1 MNQSYDPVIETKTKI
16 LDTAER
22 LFGER
27 GYSATSL
34 RDIVAGAGVNLAAV
48 HYHFGSKEEL
58 LDQVVLRKA
67 APVNVERLRLL
78 DQVEAEA
85 GTAPPPVDQVL
96 EAFFLPMAAAAE
108 CNPPFVRMMGRM
120 LAEGLMMGIV
130 AKHFQEVT
138 RRTQSALRRALPQLP
153 EEELLWRIHFMIG
166 AMAHT
171 MCGPPDFTQRGAD
184 LGDFRSRIG
193 RLVSFLS
200 GGFQAPIRESREEQ

>member
-1 MNQSYDPVIETKTKI
+1 MIDTKTKI

-67 APVNVERLRLL
+67 APVNEERLRLL
-78 DQVEAEA
+78 DQVEAQA

-96 EAFFLPMAAAAE
+96 EAFFLPMAEAAE
-108 CNPPFVRMMGRM
+108 RYPPFVRMMGRM
-120 LAEGLMMGIV
+120 LAEGLMMGLV
-130 AKHFQEVT
+130 ARHFQEVT
-138 RRTQSALRRALPQLP
+138 RRTRSALRRALPQLP
-153 EEELLWRIHFMIG
+153 EEELQWRIHFMIG

-171 MCGPPDFTQRGAD
+171 MCGPPDLAQRGAD
-184 LGDFRSRIG
+184 LGDFRSRIE

-200 GGFQAPIRESREEQ
+200 GGFQAPIGESRRGR